1 MPKKSNYFE
10 IFTNYSLDPPA
21 CLVNNIVSYL
31 ILTIALSFRDLKRII
46 GFLLYFNNY
55 PQWPHLHCIL
65 VKRGTVV
72 MTFFPWCSCL
82 GFVPHSAYQI
92 LNKRYLKL
100 SFGRRLHF
108 QDEGRNNNNQNK
120 NNNNNNNN
128 DNFKMCLVQSVKS
141 Q

>member
-1 MPKKSNYFE
+1 MIRLIHNKS
-10 IFTNYSLDPPA
+10 A
-21 CLVNNIVSYL
+21 CLVNNIGSYL
-31 ILTIALSFRDLKRII
+31 ILAIALSFRDLKRII

-72 MTFFPWCSCL
+72 MTFFPWCL
-82 GFVPHSAYQI
+82 RFVPHSAYQI

-108 QDEGRNNNNQNK
+108 QDEGENNNNKNK
-120 NNNNNNNN
+120 NNNNN
-128 DNFKMCLVQSVKS
+128 NFKMCLVQSVKS